1 MSKMGTSNRKGRK
14 SRRVLLLSLLL
25 AVVLAVSGL
34 VGALAAGY
42 GEFKIM
48 VGGDETT
55 LYQKNSYLKQDWFV
69 AKSAAEKVINF
80 RTDRVFYTT
89 DTKTEEIKYWSWTQ
103 WAFVTD
109 FSNVKSLKIV
119 VKGAGPGQALQ
130 VEVEDKK
137 VWQLQSNGSD
147 TTLTYLGRSALT
159 RTQFNNL
166 MGQISVRYTPSD
178 KATDGAEATATIY
191 AYTDKS
197 SVSGQPITAT
207 YNGMYTNSHSCKLI
221 FYRFAEGAVDESS
234 TEMDY
239 KASYQA
245 DYNQTYEQAIGSL
258 SNVRVTPDDS
268 NQGRAKFTMNIT
280 NPGTGGSYQ
289 GNRFGYEADIGY
301 QIKESGR
308 PWANDVR
315 TVIVKKG
322 VKLRNN
328 SHVYDDIDIEVT
340 GLNAG
345 VTYAI
350 RGVVI
355 TDGKTTMPRNTNE
368 VTVSYQKPVIGT
380 FTTSNTAK
388 VYEGGKDYMDITMA
402 AAFRDQNTIK
412 ENGTG
417 GYTGLSY
424 TDAYGS
430 PKTGPWLKAQLYFTT
445 NRNFTEEAVGGST
458 TQTTYGDDNSTW
470 YSVGTVERKG
480 LLDGNGTV
488 ATSMNN
494 SWSLKLPA
502 TMDDILKNGDDTPI
516 NSTKCAYKLVVTDL
530 YTGYSVYRYSD
541 PFTIDSTPPSGTIVR
556 GFGGDGVEMG
566 MGLDTCDTNV
576 VGGSNS
582 KVSVAIGGASDGDG
596 SGIKEYSYRMWYL
609 PTKDGQALKD
619 TREGVLRDVMS
630 KYTSDSDCGTATY
643 SEWSA
648 APFIQET
655 DAEGKPVT
663 NEDGTPKYKNRA
675 LVTVSKDGYYRVDA
689 KAVDNAGKESTVVQA
704 FFQVDLSAPETPK
717 IALVK
722 QNGDLITE
730 GENAGSTLYKA
741 SESATPQVITAADVK
756 ADPAANT
763 SPYDNRTYTSSVI
776 WLFAY
781 SEPKAGKTLQTFE
794 YSTDGGLTWTD
805 FRPMAGGV
813 KDANNS
819 ILEIANVAG
828 GKSVAYYPKGTYA
841 GNGENFY
848 YQGAVNVSGEGNDDY
863 TAYLVR
869 AKDTLGNVSLA
880 SEAAVMRT
888 VGKAPQAT
896 SVLQHKGIEVA
907 LALGN
912 STMESSTLTAN
923 LKNAAAK
930 KINAKYY
937 GEEGQGTDPSGDNF
951 NPWLYIK
958 NFTDPTEKSYGKANV
973 KDPGH
978 NCNWEDDAS
987 CAGSCHGVTKDGS
1000 GNYIPATCPYA
1011 ILKDLGYEI
1020 YLPEMVNVQGIQ
1032 GADASDQSRF
1042 NWVRYDHSNFN
1053 TISYGGETI
1062 PIATTSY
1069 IKSDPKAL
1077 GPYTNL
1083 EGDNKYATYE
1093 YNGAKRYT
1101 ASKDRVLYTGQVT
1114 VEAADHVGPPAASN
1128 STPNALIEG
1137 GPVNYGPERKANPN
1151 YKTTISQIF
1160 NNNYAVH
1167 DWMPSKE
1174 DTYNRAGVWHV
1185 TGTRV
1190 NGVQYAWTFYGEGV
1204 VPKRIYHLV
1213 DMSNPVDAS
1222 DLTKGADLSDPSKL
1236 TMSTITGYSGYYIG
1250 AIRDWL
1256 FLYNGQPTKKTISFS
1271 IADHTVFAH
1280 SCDGAG
1286 FFFNTTIRQA
1296 KAGNWVLSGYLF
1308 YDGNSW
1314 RESGA
1319 PSVGET
1325 WLNISPTYHFRTWIF
1340 RLDQV
1345 DMELFADGYGR
1356 VNGDVN
1362 VDLGWMMG
1370 LRQDRNNTAGLG
1382 GFDTLSIGG
1391 GTVRTIAYTDHD
1403 CRPASVRNYKLVTE
1417 GDYTTVYLYNSDQAT
1432 LTNQQ
1437 LNNVFKASDRAETK
1451 LVGKDTVAAAETSK
1465 CYKAINWM
1473 YSPRKTTYQGS
1484 KLYTPRPV
1492 VDGERIGYAQVTSTT
1507 DSAGRVQYVEKT
1519 DPTTGRRIRPEY
1531 HKDTNCYGFG
1541 PLTAS
1546 RDVWHGCESDSR
1558 VVISNISMQMNIA
1571 RSLADVVNEP
1581 QWGGGQ
1587 AKFIANI
1594 SDDATEDFQDPVL
1607 SSQIQWRLFTDQAR
1621 FIGWGDEE
1629 NKPTT
1634 ESFLSRI
1641 EGDGTYEIND
1651 IASTDADT
1659 VKDSKLSQQVDDVAT
1674 YITEEYYTSLGFD
1687 GGPASGTI
1695 TSQAGEAVQA
1705 KGAVFTLNNAQQMK
1719 FSVTP
1724 EKYNTSTANPDFPSG
1739 RWYIVHDARG
1749 YQTVTDETGQEAV
1762 TARYGDGLDLSISQP
1777 GRYTVYFAPDEA
1789 KVKAQTLDPADA
1801 VFDFVVN
1808 TPPVAQFTGSL
1819 EGTKADPDDPDSA
1832 EIPPY
1837 TIKIEDSANDPD
1849 TNTLAADGTVPA
1861 SNYSYT
1867 YRTYNEDG
1875 TYTEHTEN
1883 FTGAPVGGIVRT
1895 EWRWEI
1901 LDKQFDEVNETYTM
1915 KVIASSGVRSNGQDP
1930 TPDGG
1935 WSTDSPNG
1943 KTLAQLTNGHV
1954 SRQGWELYSGNPAS
1968 FASLN
1973 SGAVL
1978 TVYQRVY
1985 DVSARRVKNADKPDG
2000 SFGGYKFVAANNGN
2014 EETVSNVSQQNLASK
2029 QQITYAPLSAMSLS
2043 DVNLYTTSP
2052 DDSVIILERNS
2063 KQTQKRTDY
2072 EPSFYADVSGYKRL
2086 VEYTPTHDYY
2096 LAAADFYTKEESR
2109 MKIYGALPCTYKVD
2123 TMEELTAAPLDD
2135 IDGERQGGYGI
2146 AADAE
2151 PVLKCVTAPSV
2162 VTEGPNIGQA
2172 SGKWSISKNIV
2183 KSLSGSSGKLA
2194 IQLCE
2199 TIQGLTQQDYKDME
2213 ADSDLEIKP
2222 HDITGS
2228 SARTINYNQDKSV
2241 PTGTKVTAV
2250 IELWDEEAVNEDG
2263 TTGAWVETEYQANNY
2278 LDVTGGKA
2286 RIKIHADGAKDGE
2299 GSVAGYGYYFY
2310 TKSQVGKNTSGV
2322 SDALYESEIYYLA
2335 KDAEGNLKLTRQP
2348 IVYNGVT
2355 YDVAKEELDSTSAWN
2370 RLSDEQKTA
2379 AIKEARKQAIA
2390 KSEALPSDGGDIII
2404 SMDAIGLG
2412 EPDPDTG
2419 KVTPTA
2425 SLNVAIFAYDN
2436 AASANA
2442 APVDSLTGSNES
2454 QKSRMEG
2461 IKLSTSE
2468 PMPPVIIATDTN
2480 NAKMAYI
2487 GNDSGYTD
2495 VTTTDKAWEY
2505 SFSASDAS
2513 MTVRRYAGT
2522 DVTVQFNPRKARFA
2536 IHDQSTGR
2544 LEPDE
2549 NGNEYYEDIYHN
2561 ADLTGTAE
2569 VLYTVLYKSS
2579 ESSTE
2584 EWRVYQNS
2592 AGEEL
2597 EGVTMPSAQI
2607 LTFTEEGCYQV
2618 TGQIVNGAG
2627 VASET
2632 RTIEFII
2639 DKTAPD
2645 GDPNTEGQNPL
2656 RVSFVTEDGEPYVPG
2671 TCAKTVTMY
2680 VEPASDTNG
2689 NHTDAYFEYTRDGGQ
2704 TWHRVGSHQSQDGTA
2719 KASLSSTQ
2727 SEVFGHED
2735 WDAGSG
2741 DYTVRV
2747 RAVDPAG
2754 NVTYGEQDVNVR
2766 IDRTAPEVHAPSLKV
2781 DSTTEPIYGNYVIR
2795 LKYYQEMGS
2804 VYSIVDDGKP
2814 DYISTEIAV
2823 TPGGKAV
2830 IYFHPQDGKQ
2840 LGTVTCGGKEYT
2852 AGDLMTDPDHN
2863 DDYYLTLENVQ
2874 QDYTVDVT
2882 FENVEVRAQTFMM
2895 RARSSFEPY
2904 FAAMPALYEAEAEPA
2919 AQDAAS
2925 GTEEAGGADAGGTG
2939 ESGESGGAGDSG
2951 ETETDPT
2958 RRITVQA
2965 YAGGGGYIDMDG
2977 QDTTGGQKKLT
2988 VAEGDVVHV
2997 TVTMVKGYTLSK
3009 VTMAGRE
3016 YTDFESESALFKK
3029 QEDGSYVGDI
3039 TVDAALLPAD
3049 QGNDLLIIASFEEI
3063 KERTLRVT
3071 WSDSGSV
3078 SLVGYLSNPV
3088 SEENTA
3094 VYQVAEDSDVTF
3106 QMKPQ
3111 DAKYWV
3117 KSLTIDGV
3125 EVTKDATG
3133 AMPVYTYHVPKLA
3146 EGEENKEIVAHVKFD
3161 VEDLSDAFSFD
3172 VSALVSTDGE
3182 FHGSIFPCGT
3192 AAEGNPVM
3200 VPASGSRTF
3209 TITPEPRYR
3218 LKKLWLSQMDTEGV
3232 LTAVDVTANVDKNT
3246 GRYTLEAS
3254 SNGTLEAE
3262 FEMITYSI
3270 GRTSTGR
3277 GTIGVALKDPQPGE
3291 SLNLNSVPVGRALV
3305 ITAEPDEG
3313 YQLVNLEY
3321 ETDSTIYQVG
3331 AVSRL
3336 VLENGITGNTTI
3348 KATFTQRQVDSNKTT
3363 HSITATADYVK
3374 DNESL
3379 LAAEPYRFRIMDASG
3394 RNVSAWT
3401 PWSSKN
3407 YYTFY
3412 GITPQGSTE
3421 TIPLKPNTQYFVELQ
3436 ARDNVGNISSE
3447 MALNGSGTGT
3457 VQKPANSS
3465 SMKYIY
3471 TKANQ
3476 PSTNGARAID
3486 TADSYTKDV
3495 ALGVKANGNPDST
3508 EYLVYY
3514 SESSTMAD
3522 MKVANLPKDSTD
3534 PDAGWSVLTN
3544 GEFIVTG
3551 LTPGVKYYLQ
3561 VVARNEEGE
3570 ITELDPN
3577 DITSIT
3583 VSPAAPPENSLWF
3596 EEQESPVGGVKL
3608 TWELPAGSVTGVVIY
3623 RESEVILERDN
3634 VEDLSFVDTFEGM
3647 NNTQG
3652 DAIYNYSYA
3661 FKNEAGVGSTRQAI
3675 SKEYHDLILAV
3686 NKDDTDLVAKER
3698 LDAADN
3704 LEKKGGE
3711 EVFTEALMYPVF
3723 PTGVRVIKAT
3733 AAESSSVGT
3742 DHSGV
3747 IQVRVNS
3754 SSSRNQKYFLTLKA
3768 YEKYEDGTYSTEPVA
3783 GNLWD
3788 PDGTWHN
3795 ADGSQ
3800 KWNETKS
3807 TSSGATAT
3815 WNNLA
3820 SAYEY
3825 RVFVEEIRSTGA
3837 VSGSDGYGGERAG
3850 TGVEGLLRK
3859 TYIVNED
3866 GYKTEFR
3873 TTDPDVQSLID
3884 TAGLATVN
3892 KSWAELEDGTR
3903 PDSDKYTS
3911 SHTEKWDSPLSEY
3924 IAFNKTPH
3932 VKLAKDPYAGNSQEK
3947 LKEEGGNQY
3956 LLIDDGMEDQ
3966 HFTLKVSAWDT
3977 DGYSQ
3982 LTNHAAPYVEGEINK
3997 RTAGKADL
4005 GIDPADPN
4013 AREPKP
4019 MPKLELWNAADG
4031 GPTEKPDAYG
4041 PDGNLYTAESNP
4053 YTVTFDADSL
4063 ATGEYTNAVLRA
4075 CDGETVAEEPY
4086 ALIHVLVNH
4095 ATPIV
4100 TLKSGERQQ
4109 IEKGS
4114 VFDLKNY
4121 EIAASVAKES
4131 NLDLQEGQNRVAVKV
4146 MPEQY
4151 QAAFGSAD
4159 YNTILGYLTGG
4170 REAAEAEEAVVK
4182 AALDKAKELL
4192 GKDADK
4198 YVDTEHPAGAEVG
4211 FLTREGAVWAMGR
4224 VAPPVEAYVEI
4235 GEADYNSLYA
4245 SFSEAQRK
4253 ALLRKETEG
4262 DTSLYWLQ
4270 WEEAL
4275 NRGLCGW
4282 MTKQADGSAL
4292 VTGEAG
4298 KAYYLELVA
4307 SVGGNQAA
4315 TPITFEVKKAPSVSI
4330 VGDQRL
4336 GWTTTDIDTEY
4347 EDFKKLK
4354 VSEIQTKYAD
4364 IVADG
4369 NVIVEDVADPETTEA
4384 GRPTDRVDEKGN
4396 QLYEIYTLY
4405 DTKARVS
4412 TSSIQSS
4419 VEMEFGIY
4427 NQFDEVG
4434 VLFSTD
4440 PPAVFNPNRDPI
4452 PNTMLSAS
4460 VKTTGGGSTFTNPG
4474 NNKTI
4479 VRPFSR
4485 GELELG
4491 EEYYLWS
4498 YFRINAENSPSGEEV
4513 LSYST
4518 NYRMITTES
4527 MYAKGYYS
4535 FEAYTHSV
4543 AEKNYLDSPVGSPAA
4558 APQQLTINRSNCDTA
4573 GAKLRLEAKYYQ
4585 ADEFGNIITRDQT
4598 DEGGNPVLDEE
4609 GNPVQ
4614 VPVELTG
4621 EQLAWAKQAVTFSNG
4636 SDSIEI
4642 DATKDVSR
4650 VFENLQLRY
4659 QPKQQGHMVVRV
4671 VMTVIQNLNEH
4682 CYTVR
4687 EYEYTDV
4694 FVEDKESPVSTFV
4707 LGVKNQDD
4715 KGDPVMT
4722 EIMEGEKL
4730 SFYEY
4735 QFKGLPN
4742 EYTDL
4747 SENRLTVKY
4756 VNKGTGDLTGIT
4768 AAVYEDQAGTKAST
4782 RFEVSLPSKTYLTP
4796 ESGGGASSMPGSVT
4810 VKPVSG
4816 LEDGV
4821 YDAWLFLSAEHMAEK
4836 DVVKIHLYQVV
4847 GQSTLRGRIY
4857 ITPEKPVSSHERTG
4871 VSKVYLYDSKAVFD
4885 RMEGN
4890 HAVFNQLPAYTAE
4903 TDETGFFTIENIVNQ
4918 EGVVGSYGDDKTY
4931 FIVVER
4937 DGFVTMNGGS
4947 NDLAGKL
4954 ETINYYRQGQ
4964 LSLHRGQS
4972 RTYEFNL
4979 RLLGGDVDP
4988 DQDQNVRDGDL
4999 ETLISYYNQYY
5010 NPDTEPQTEE
5020 EKVLRRCDFNQDSV
5034 VNALDRFYL
5043 ILNMG
5048 SSVTTYGDAYAM
5060 LEPEPETE

>member
-34 VGALAAGY
+34 VGAVAYSY

-48 VGGDETT
+48 VGGDETM
-55 LYQKNSYLKQDWFV
+55 YPKNSSLRRDWFV
-69 AKSAAEKVINF
+69 AKSAAEQVINF
-80 RTDRVFYTT
+80 RSDRVFYAT
-89 DTKTEEIKYWSWTQ
+89 DQKTEKLEYWGWTQ
-103 WAFVTD
+103 YDYVTD
-109 FSNVKSLKIV
+109 FYNVKSLKIE

-137 VWQLQSNGSD
+137 VWQPQSNGTD
-147 TTLTYLGRSALT
+147 TVLTYLGRSGLT

-178 KATDGAEATATIY
+178 RANAGGEATAIIY
-191 AYTDKS
+191 AYGDKS
-197 SVSGQPITAT
+197 SVSGQPITSS
-207 YNGMYTNSHSCKLI
+207 YNGYSYNSHTCKLI
-221 FYRFAEGAVDESS
+221 FYRFAEGAVDEDSA
-234 TEMDY
+234 EMDY

-245 DYNQTYEQAIGSL
+245 NYDQTYEQAVGSL
-258 SNVRVTPDDS
+258 SNVRVSPDDS
-268 NQGRAKFTMNIT
+268 NQGRATFTMNIT
-280 NPGTGGSYQ
+280 NPGTGGSYS
-289 GNRFGYEADIGY
+289 GNKFGYEADIGY

-315 TVIVKKG
+315 TVMVKRG

-328 SHVYDDIDIEVT
+328 SHVYDDINIEAT

-355 TDGKTTMPRNTNE
+355 TDGKATMPRYTNE
-368 VTVSYQKPVIGT
+368 ITVSYQKPVIST
-380 FTTSNTAK
+380 FTTSNTTK

-402 AAFRDQNTIK
+402 TAFRDQNTVK

-424 TDAYGS
+424 TDAYGFA
-430 PKTGPWLKAQLYFTT
+430 KTGPWLKAQLYFTT
-445 NRNFTEEAVGGST
+445 NRSFTEEAVGGST

-470 YSVGTVERKG
+470 YQVGEVERKG
-480 LLDGNGTV
+480 LLDSNGTL
-488 ATSMNN
+488 ATSFNK

-502 TMDDILKNGDDTPI
+502 TMDDILNNGDDTPI

-541 PFTIDSTPPSGTIVR
+541 PFTIDSTPPTGTIIK

-582 KVSVAIGGASDGDG
+582 KVSVAIGGASDGEG

-619 TREGVLRDVMS
+619 TREGVLRDIMS
-630 KYTSDSDCGTATY
+630 KYTSSSDCGTATY

-655 DAEGKPVT
+655 DEEGNPVT

-689 KAVDNAGKESTVVQA
+689 KAVDNAGKESTIVQA

-730 GENAGSTLYKA
+730 GEYAGNTLYEGK
-741 SESATPQVITAADVK
+741 VVTAANVK

-805 FRPMAGGV
+805 FRPMTGGV
-813 KDANNS
+813 KNADNS
-819 ILEIANVAG
+819 ILETANVTG
-828 GKSVAYYPKGTYA
+828 GKSVAYYPKGTYT

-863 TAYLVR
+863 TAFLVR

-888 VGKAPQAT
+888 VGRAPQAT

-907 LALGN
+907 LAIGN
-912 STMESSTLTAN
+912 TSISSTTLTAD

-937 GEEGQGTDPSGDNF
+937 GEEGQGTDPKGENF

-958 NFTDPTEKSYGKANV
+958 NFVDPTEQSYGKANV
-973 KDPGH
+973 KMAGH
-978 NCNWEDDAS
+978 NCNWESDAS
-987 CAGSCHGVTKDGS
+987 CTGACHGVTKGS
-1000 GNYIPATCPYA
+1000 DGNYMPATCPYA
-1011 ILKDLGYEI
+1011 VLKNLGYEV
-1020 YLPEMVNVQGIQ
+1020 YFPEMVNVQGVA
-1032 GADASDQSRF
+1032 GADANDTSQFQWTKFDHTMF
-1042 NWVRYDHSNFN
+1042 NWMTYQDNSKDGGGATKKIQIPTVSYTSN
-1053 TISYGGETI
+1053 
-1062 PIATTSY
+1062 TSCV
-1069 IKSDPKAL
+1069 
-1077 GPYTNL
+1077 TNL
-1083 EGDNKYATYE
+1083 GGNPRYATYT
-1093 YNGAKRYT
+1093 YNGNTRYT
-1101 ASKDRVLYTGQVT
+1101 ASKDRVVYLGQTNANARDATTGLPTEDYNSATNSASPGTTLMQKWTGFAIWCWYDGKAGGGFPANGAVITAQKYQNGPYVTYTYRSI
-1114 VEAADHVGPPAASN
+1114 PA
-1128 STPNALIEG
+1128 
-1137 GPVNYGPERKANPN
+1137 V
-1151 YKTTISQIF
+1151 
-1160 NNNYAVH
+1160 
-1167 DWMPSKE
+1167 
-1174 DTYNRAGVWHV
+1174 DTYNAAGHWYKENNYDDWNAQ
-1185 TGTRV
+1185 GY
-1190 NGVQYAWTFYGEGV
+1190 GVKGWGEATIAR
-1204 VPKRIYHLV
+1204 RIYHILNTSASS
-1213 DMSNPVDAS
+1213 DPVNGYS
-1222 DLTKGADLSDPSKL
+1222 DLSRVDEVPMT
-1236 TMSTITGYSGYYIG
+1236 TIAGYNGYLI
-1250 AIRDWL
+1250 ASLRDWL
-1256 FLYNGQPTKKTISFS
+1256 FLYNDQSARKEISFS
-1271 IADHTVFAH
+1271 ITDNQINAH
-1280 SCDGAG
+1280 SADFDG
-1286 FFFNTTIRQA
+1286 FLFNTTIRQN
-1296 KAGNWVLSGYLF
+1296 KAGVWRLSGYMF
-1308 YDGNSW
+1308 MHGDSIV
-1314 RESGA
+1314 ET
-1319 PSVGET
+1319 VGT
-1325 WLNISPTYHFRTWIF
+1325 PRPPTNYKWWIIKINDVN
-1340 RLDQV
+1340 L
-1345 DMELFADGYGR
+1345 EHFADGCLKTGGVVVSSHVDDDLPLYGITHP
-1356 VNGDVN
+1356 
-1362 VDLGWMMG
+1362 
-1370 LRQDRNNTAGLG
+1370 TASGP
-1382 GFDTLSIGG
+1382 FSIPGG
-1391 GTVRTIAYTDHD
+1391 GSLQTIAYSEPDTTAVGTRH
-1403 CRPASVRNYKLVTE
+1403 YKLITDTGKTTMYVFNT
-1417 GDYTTVYLYNSDQAT
+1417 GNDTSYSYTTTDINKNLDSIWKKSD
-1432 LTNQQ
+1432 L
-1437 LNNVFKASDRAETK
+1437 ASTAMPSGT
-1451 LVGKDTVAAAETSK
+1451 TTSG
-1465 CYKAINWM
+1465 YKAINWKQ
-1473 YSPRKTTYQGS
+1473 YYGSSTYIGTT
-1484 KLYTPRPV
+1484 LDTPRPT
-1492 VDGERIGYAQVTSTT
+1492 VDGLEIGSKEART
-1507 DSAGRVQYVEKT
+1507 AG
-1519 DPTTGRRIRPEY
+1519 I

-1541 PLTAS
+1541 PIVGARS
-1546 RDVWHGCESDSR
+1546 AGHGCYIDSR
-1558 VVISNISMQMNIA
+1558 VVYTNVKMRINVT

-1594 SDDATEDFQDPVL
+1594 SDDSTDDFEDPVL

-1621 FIGWGDEE
+1621 FIGWGIQDF
-1629 NKPTT
+1629 KDPTL
-1634 ESFLSRI
+1634 SFIDRI
-1641 EGDGTYEIND
+1641 EGDGTYEVND
-1651 IASTDADT
+1651 IDSRGDAAAVQT
-1659 VKDSKLSQQVDDVAT
+1659 TKLKEQVDSVAT
-1674 YITEEYYTSLGFD
+1674 YITQEYYTSLGFD
-1687 GGPASGTI
+1687 GTAASGTI
-1695 TSQAGEAVQA
+1695 TSQAGEVMQA

-1749 YQTVTDETGQEAV
+1749 YQTVTDKTGQDAV
-1762 TARYGDGLDLSISQP
+1762 TARYSDGLDLSITQP

-1789 KVKAQTLDPADA
+1789 KVKAQTLNPEDA

-1819 EGTKADPDDPDSA
+1819 EGTKANPDDPDSVEVA
-1832 EIPPY
+1832 PF

-1849 TNTLAADGTVPA
+1849 TNTLASDGTVPA

-1875 TYTEHTEN
+1875 TYDEHTEN

-1901 LDKQFDEVNETYTM
+1901 LDKQYNEEDETYTM
-1915 KVIASSGVRSNGQDP
+1915 KTIASSGVQSNGQDP
-1930 TPDGG
+1930 TTNG
-1935 WSTDSPNG
+1935 WSTANPNG
-1943 KTLAQLTNGHV
+1943 KTLEQLTNGHV
-1954 SRQGWELYSGNPAS
+1954 SKQGWELYTDKPAS

-1985 DVSARRVKNADKPDG
+1985 DVSARRLKNADNADG

-2052 DDSVIILERNS
+2052 DDSVITLERNS

-2072 EPSFYADVSGYKRL
+2072 EPSFYADVSGYQGLSGYQRL
-2086 VEYTPTHDYY
+2086 IEYTPTHDYY
-2096 LAAADFYTKEESR
+2096 LASKTFYDKESAR
-2109 MKIYGALPCTYKVD
+2109 MDIYGAVPCTYKAD
-2123 TMEELTAAPLDD
+2123 TMEELTGAPLDNVA
-2135 IDGERQGGYGI
+2135 GERQGGYGV

-2151 PVLKCVTAPSV
+2151 PVLKCLIVPSV
-2162 VTEGPNIGQA
+2162 STEGQTIGQA
-2172 SGKWSISKNIV
+2172 SGKWSISKNTV

-2213 ADSDLEIKP
+2213 ADDSLVINP

-2228 SARTINYNQDKSV
+2228 SARTINYNQDKTV

-2310 TKSQVGKNTSGV
+2310 TKSQVSKNTSGV
-2322 SDALYESEIYYLA
+2322 SDALYESAIYYLA
-2335 KDAEGNLKLTRQP
+2335 KDADGNLKLTQQP

-2355 YDVAKEELDSTSAWN
+2355 YDVAAQELDSTSAWN
-2370 RLSDEQKTA
+2370 KLTDDQKTA

-2390 KSEALPSDGGDIII
+2390 KSEPLPGDGGDIII

-2412 EPDPDTG
+2412 EPDPVTG

-2442 APVDSLTGSNES
+2442 TPVDSLTGSNES

-2495 VTTTDKAWEY
+2495 AETTDKAWEY

-2513 MTVRRYAGT
+2513 MTVKRYAGT

-2536 IHDQSTGR
+2536 VHDQATGL
-2544 LEPDE
+2544 LEHDE

-2569 VLYTVLYKSS
+2569 VLYTVLYKAS
-2579 ESSTE
+2579 ESGTE

-2592 AGEEL
+2592 AGEEM
-2597 EGVTMPSAQI
+2597 EGLTMPSAQI

-2632 RTIEFII
+2632 RTVEFII

-2656 RVSFVTEDGEPYVPG
+2656 RVSFVTEDGQPYVPG

-2704 TWHRVGSHQSQDGTA
+2704 TWHRVGSHQSQDGTV
-2719 KASLSSTQ
+2719 KASLSDTQ

-2766 IDRTAPEVHAPSLKV
+2766 IDRTAPEVRAPSLKV
-2781 DSTTEPIYGNYVIR
+2781 DSTTEPIYGNYVIS

-2804 VYSIVDDGKP
+2804 VYSIVNGGKP
-2814 DYISTEIAV
+2814 DYISTEVMV
-2823 TPGGKAV
+2823 TPGGEAV

-2840 LGTVTCGGKEYT
+2840 LGTVTCGGKAYT
-2852 AGDLMTDPDHN
+2852 ADDLMTDPDHN

-2882 FENVEVRAQTFMM
+2882 FENVAVKAQTFMM

-2904 FAAMPALYEAEAEPA
+2904 FAAMPALYEAEPA
-2919 AQDAAS
+2919 AQDGAS
-2925 GTEEAGGADAGGTG
+2925 GTEEAGAGESGGTDAG
-2939 ESGESGGAGDSG
+2939 ESGETGETGETGGTGDSG
-2951 ETETDPT
+2951 ETETDPA
-2958 RRITVQA
+2958 RKITVQA
-2965 YAGGGGYIDMDG
+2965 FAGSGGYIDMDG

-2997 TVTMVKGYTLSK
+2997 TITMVKGYTLSK

-3049 QGNDLLIIASFEEI
+3049 QGDDLLIMASFEEI

-3078 SLVGYLSNPV
+3078 SLVGYLSHPV
-3088 SEENTA
+3088 HEEYTA

-3117 KSLTIDGV
+3117 KSLVIDGV
-3125 EVTKDATG
+3125 EVTKDAAGT
-3133 AMPVYTYHVPKLA
+3133 MPVYKYHVPKLA
-3146 EGEENKEIVAHVKFD
+3146 EGDENKEIVAHVKFD
-3161 VEDLSDAFSFD
+3161 VQDLSDAFSFD

-3182 FHGSIFPCGT
+3182 FHGSIFPSGT
-3192 AAEGNPVM
+3192 AAEGTAVL

-3232 LTAVDVTANVDKNT
+3232 LTAVDVTANVDKDT
-3246 GRYTLEAS
+3246 GKYTLEAS
-3254 SNGTLEAE
+3254 SDGTLEAE
-3262 FEMITYSI
+3262 FELITYSI
-3270 GRTSTGR
+3270 GRTTTGK

-3291 SLNLNSVPVGRALV
+3291 SLNLNNVPVGRALV
-3305 ITAEPDEG
+3305 ITAEPSEG

-3321 ETDSTIYQVG
+3321 ETDSTTYQVG

-3348 KATFTQRQVDSNKTT
+3348 KATFTQRQIDSNKTT

-3394 RNVSAWT
+3394 KNVSAWT

-3421 TIPLKPNTQYFVELQ
+3421 TIPLKPNAQYFVELQ

-3447 MALNGSGTGT
+3447 MALNGSGTST

-3465 SMKYIY
+3465 SMRYIY

-3570 ITELDPN
+3570 ITDLDPN

-3608 TWELPAGSVTGVVIY
+3608 TWDLPAGSVTGVVIY
-3623 RESEVILERDN
+3623 RESEVILDRDN

-3661 FKNEAGVGSTRQAI
+3661 FKNDAGVGSTRQAI
-3675 SKEYHDLILAV
+3675 SKEYHDMLLAV
-3686 NKDDTDLVAKER
+3686 SQDETDLAAKAR
-3698 LDAADN
+3698 LDAADA
-3704 LEKKGGE
+3704 LERKGGE
-3711 EVFTEALMYPVF
+3711 EVFSEALMYPVF

-3768 YEKYEDGTYSTEPVA
+3768 YEKMADGSYSDPID
-3783 GNLWD
+3783 GSLWD

-3800 KWNETKS
+3800 KWNETMS

-3873 TTDPDVQSLID
+3873 TTDAEVKSLIE

-3892 KSWAELEDGTR
+3892 KSWAVVDGAK
-3903 PDSDKYTS
+3903 PDSDQYTS
-3911 SHTEKWDSPLSEY
+3911 SHSEKWDSPLSEY
-3924 IAFNKTPH
+3924 IGFNKTPH
-3932 VKLAKDPYAGNSQEK
+3932 VKLASDPYVGNSQEK
-3947 LKEEGGNQY
+3947 IREEGGNKY

-3966 HFTLKVSAWDT
+3966 RFTLKVSAWDP

-3982 LTNHAAPYVEGEINK
+3982 LTNHATPYVEGEINK
-3997 RTAGKADL
+3997 RTTGRADL

-4019 MPKLELWNAADG
+4019 MPKLEIWNAADG
-4031 GPTEKPDAYG
+4031 GPAEKPDAYD
-4041 PDGNLYTAESNP
+4041 PDGNLYTAETNP

-4075 CDGETVAEEPY
+4075 CDGETVAEEPN

-4095 ATPIV
+4095 ATPVV
-4100 TLKSGERQQ
+4100 TLKSGVRQQ

-4114 VFDLKNY
+4114 VFDLKNF

-4131 NLDLQEGQNRVAVKV
+4131 SLDLQEGQNRVAVKV

-4151 QAAFGSAD
+4151 QAAFGSSD

-4170 REAAEAEEAVVK
+4170 REAAEAGEEVVK
-4182 AALDKAKELL
+4182 AALAKAKELL
-4192 GKDADK
+4192 DKDADK
-4198 YVDTEHPAGAEVG
+4198 YVDTTHPGYPTFE

-4235 GEADYNSLYA
+4235 SEADYNSLYA

-4253 ALLRKETEG
+4253 ALLRKETEE
-4262 DTSLYWLQ
+4262 DISLYWLQ

-4275 NRGLCGW
+4275 NRGLCSW
-4282 MTKQADGSAL
+4282 MAKQADGSAK

-4315 TPITFEVKKAPSVSI
+4315 TPITFEVKNAPSVSI

-4336 GWTTTDIDTEY
+4336 GWTTTDIETEY
-4347 EDFKKLK
+4347 EDYKNRK
-4354 VSEIQTKYAD
+4354 VSEIQAKYAD

-4369 NVIVEDVADPETTEA
+4369 NVVVEDVADPANTEA

-4396 QLYEIYTLY
+4396 QLYEIYTMY

-4419 VEMEFGIY
+4419 VEMEFGVY

-4434 VLFSTD
+4434 VLFSTE

-4452 PNTMLSAS
+4452 PNTMIPAP
-4460 VKTTGGGSTFTNPG
+4460 VQTTSGGSVFTNPG

-4479 VRPFSR
+4479 VRPFSK
-4485 GELELG
+4485 GGLERD

-4498 YFRINAENSPSGEEV
+4498 YFKIKAENSPTGEEV
-4513 LSYST
+4513 IRYST

-4527 MYAKGYYS
+4527 LYAKGYYS
-4535 FEAYTHSV
+4535 FESYTHSV

-4558 APQQLTINRSNCDTA
+4558 ATQQLTINRSNCDTA
-4573 GAKLRLEAKYYQ
+4573 GAKLHLAAKYYQ
-4585 ADEFGNIITRDQT
+4585 ADEFGNIVTVDQK
-4598 DEGGNPVLDEE
+4598 DESGNPVLDEE

-4614 VPVELTG
+4614 VPVEITG

-4642 DATKDVSR
+4642 DATKDMSR

-4671 VMTVIQNLNEH
+4671 VMTVVQNLSEH

-4687 EYEYTDV
+4687 EYEYTDIY
-4694 FVEDKESPVSTFV
+4694 VEDKESLVSTFV
-4707 LGVKNQDD
+4707 LGVKNQDSEG
-4715 KGDPVMT
+4715 KPVMT

-4768 AAVYEDQAGTKAST
+4768 AAVYEDQAGTKPST

-4796 ESGGGASSMPGSVT
+4796 ESKGGASSMPGSVT

-4821 YDAWLFLSAEHMAEK
+4821 YDGWLFLSAEHMAEK

-4847 GQSTLRGRIY
+4847 GQSTLRGRVY
-4857 ITPEKPVSSHERTG
+4857 ITPEKPSNSHERTG
-4871 VSKVYLYDSKAVFD
+4871 VSTVYLYDSKAVFD

-4890 HAVFNQLPAYTAE
+4890 HAVFNQLPAYTTK

-4918 EGVVGSYGDDKTY
+4918 EGVAGSYGDDKTY

-4947 NDLAGKL
+4947 NDLAGAL
-4954 ETINYYRQGQ
+4954 ETISYYRKGQ

-4988 DQDQNVRDGDL
+4988 DQDQKVRDGDL

-5010 NPDTEPQTEE
+5010 NPDTEAQSEE
-5020 EKVLRRCDFNQDSV
+5020 EKILRRCDFNQDSV